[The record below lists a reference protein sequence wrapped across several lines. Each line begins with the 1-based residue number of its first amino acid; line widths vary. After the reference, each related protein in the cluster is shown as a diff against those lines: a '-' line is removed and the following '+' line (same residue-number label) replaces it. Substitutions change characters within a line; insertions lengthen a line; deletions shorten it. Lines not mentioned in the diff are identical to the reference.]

1 MLKQSTEVSLFC
13 NENLKKL
20 IMKCFQGSSTISFKN
35 TVKEVLEKIF
45 WRNFFIEAAEKKE
58 MRFFFNL
65 TSMAER
71 TGSKIFWGLSDVV
84 SASFYT

>member
-58 MRFFFNL
+58 MRFIFNL
-65 TSMAER
+65 ISMAER
-71 TGSKIFWGLSDVV
+71 TGSKIFWGLCDVV
-84 SASFYT
+84 SASL

>member
-20 IMKCFQGSSTISFKN
+20 IVKCFQGSSTISFKN

-45 WRNFFIEAAEKKE
+45 WRNFFIEAAEKKGNDIH
-58 MRFFFNL
+58 FQPHLN
-65 TSMAER
+65 
-71 TGSKIFWGLSDVV
+71 G
-84 SASFYT
+84 